1 MLYDSLKVIEE
12 IVEGDEYIAHGAS
25 YSISIVKKLK
35 SIDVEELRAALLDWK
50 VDINNDSVNP
60 SEIEDRATDFYKIND
75 VWHFK
80 DEIAN
85 KLMNI
90 IYEADG
96 YYRPLDKDDYYSR
109 GNVTDIFRVI
119 KKDEEI
125 VLIEFYACD

>member
-1 MLYDSLKVIEE
+1 M
-12 IVEGDEYIAHGAS
+12 
-25 YSISIVKKLK
+25 
-35 SIDVEELRAALLDWK
+35 DWK

-60 SEIEDRATDFYKIND
+60 SEIEDRATGFYKIND

-109 GNVTDIFRVI
+109 GNVTDIFSFMLYWRNFSE
-119 KKDEEI
+119 KT
-125 VLIEFYACD
+125 

>member
-1 MLYDSLKVIEE
+1 M
-12 IVEGDEYIAHGAS
+12 
-25 YSISIVKKLK
+25 
-35 SIDVEELRAALLDWK
+35 DWK

-75 VWHFK
+75 VWHFN

-109 GNVTDIFRVI
+109 GNVTDIFSFMLYWRNFSEKI
-119 KKDEEI
+119 
-125 VLIEFYACD
+125 